1 MKHNNEIPNNH
12 FRKEWDL
19 RVRTWFDQPARKL
32 RRRKARAAKAAR
44 AAPRPADGLLRP
56 IVRCQTLKYNS
67 RARLGR
73 GFSAAELK
81 EAGIAVR
88 LAPTIGIAVDLRR
101 RNRAVEGMQAKV
113 QRLKEYQSKLIVFP
127 RVPGK
132 LKAGDSD
139 AAATGVAAQLSKGAL
154 LPLEKPAA
162 SVTVEPLTEA
172 MKSKNAYR
180 SLRMEHTNGR
190 YRGIRA
196 VRAAAQLEEDEEK
209 AKK

>member
-32 RRRKARAAKAAR
+32 RRRKARAAKAAK
-44 AAPRPADGLLRP
+44 AAPRPADGALRP

-81 EAGIAVR
+81 EAGIPAR
-88 LAPTIGIAVDLRR
+88 LAPTIGIAVDMRR
-101 RNRAVEGMQAKV
+101 RNKSVEGMQANV

-132 LKAGDSD
+132 VKNGDSD
-139 AAATGVAAQLSKGAL
+139 AAATGVATQLPKGAL
-154 LPLEKPAA
+154 LPVAKPTAE
-162 SVTVEPLTEA
+162 VTVEPLTDEL
-172 MKSKNAYR
+172 KSKNAYR
-180 SLRMEHTNGR
+180 SLRMEHTNER

-196 VRAAAQLEEDEEK
+196 VREAEKLAAEAEK